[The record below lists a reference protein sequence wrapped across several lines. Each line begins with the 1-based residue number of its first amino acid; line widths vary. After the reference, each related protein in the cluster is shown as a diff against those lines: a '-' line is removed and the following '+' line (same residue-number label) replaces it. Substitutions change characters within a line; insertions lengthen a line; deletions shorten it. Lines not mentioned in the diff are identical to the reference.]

1 VRAERSALRKAGKLT
16 EIGMHKE
23 KPAASELP
31 TLKTLPVFTES
42 LSPQEKDQ
50 AWVEVLNLFLGLNL
64 LGVVEKITPK
74 IKDTSNTI
82 FSVLALKSLLSEGR
96 AE

>member
-1 VRAERSALRKAGKLT
+1 
-16 EIGMHKE
+16 
-23 KPAASELP
+23 
-31 TLKTLPVFTES
+31 LKTLPVFTES

-74 IKDTSNTI
+74 IKDISNTI
-82 FSVLALKSLLSEGR
+82 FSVLALKNLLSEGR